1 MENKEKKIIFVCMLY
16 VLLNSFWIDNCRMKF
31 LLVLG
36 FDGEFVFF
44 WLELI
49 FNICFRVVVVFYKIK
64 NIIIYL
70 NMIIIIK

>member
-1 MENKEKKIIFVCMLY
+1 
-16 VLLNSFWIDNCRMKF
+16 MKF
-31 LLVLG
+31 LFVLG